1 MRDESPKLSFQCSRS
16 QAPTSR
22 TPDKSLAHLSYQWLP
37 PLAIF
42 RVCSGLDSS
51 DSYRDD
57 VVVGLNGGFLHTAQ
71 LGANCLNGTG
81 RGDLDNASTAT
92 RKPHDRNTGAHE
104 GAAAMET
111 RCIFIAVS
119 GFAAY

>member
-1 MRDESPKLSFQCSRS
+1 MIVTLQ
-16 QAPTSR
+16 
-22 TPDKSLAHLSYQWLP
+22 
-37 PLAIF
+37 
-42 RVCSGLDSS
+42 G
-51 DSYRDD
+51 
-57 VVVGLNGGFLHTAQ
+57 VVVGLNGGFVHIAQ

-104 GAAAMET
+104 GAAAMDT

>member
-1 MRDESPKLSFQCSRS
+1 MSV
-16 QAPTSR
+16 
-22 TPDKSLAHLSYQWLP
+22 
-37 PLAIF
+37 
-42 RVCSGLDSS
+42 RVGLK
-51 DSYRDD
+51 RL
-57 VVVGLNGGFLHTAQ
+57 VTLQGVAVGLNGGFVHIAQ